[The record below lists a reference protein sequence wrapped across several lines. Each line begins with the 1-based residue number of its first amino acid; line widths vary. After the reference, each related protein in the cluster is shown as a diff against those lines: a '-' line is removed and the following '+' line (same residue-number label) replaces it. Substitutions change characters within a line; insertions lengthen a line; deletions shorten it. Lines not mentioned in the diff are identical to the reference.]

1 MKDYVNVKVL
11 LIGLSMLGVS
21 ITAAVVVVVILATG
35 NDEPALSEATSIDRS
50 VGAKDEE
57 SSRSETG
64 LITNA
69 PGAGG
74 KESAPPEASPPEI
87 DDPPNSAELSDL
99 QAIADRKGISLQEAI
114 NRYGWNDN
122 FALTVSRIRAA
133 APGTF
138 AGAEIVDGAHAWI
151 AFTGHPP
158 KAALDIL
165 ELFRS
170 SHSGVSVEVR
180 TDLGFSEAE
189 LEEAIPAVHYAV
201 LKASGVLD
209 ASTSFDSA
217 KGQIRTIV
225 VLDDTVS
232 DSRLDG
238 LRTIATKRLIDMTRP
253 DILDSITISV
263 VRSQGPVLG
272 GADSKTSDRQE

>member
-1 MKDYVNVKVL
+1 MKDNINVKAL

-21 ITAAVVVVVILATG
+21 ITVAVVVVVILATG
-35 NDEPALSEATSIDRS
+35 DRTPAFPEAGNNDRAV
-50 VGAKDEE
+50 VGKDEE

-64 LITNA
+64 LITNTH
-69 PGAGG
+69 GAGG
-74 KESAPPEASPPEI
+74 EESAPPEASPPEI

-99 QAIADRKGISLQEAI
+99 QAIATRKGISLQEAI
-114 NRYGWNDN
+114 DRYGWNGN
-122 FALTVSRIRAA
+122 FALAVSRVRAA
-133 APGTF
+133 APVTF

-151 AFTGHPP
+151 GFTGHPP

-170 SHSGVSVEVR
+170 SHIGVSVEVR

-217 KGQIRTIV
+217 TGQIRTIV
-225 VLDDTVS
+225 VLEDTAS
-232 DSRLDG
+232 DSRLDD
-238 LRTIATKRLIDMTRP
+238 LRTMATKRLIEVTRP

-272 GADSKTSDRQE
+272 GADGKTR

>member
-1 MKDYVNVKVL
+1 MKNYVNVKAL
-11 LIGLSMLGVS
+11 LIGLSMFGVS
-21 ITAAVVVVVILATG
+21 ITVAVVVVVILATG
-35 NDEPALSEATSIDRS
+35 DGAPAFPEAGNNDRAV
-50 VGAKDEE
+50 VGKDEE
-57 SSRSETG
+57 SFRSETG
-64 LITNA
+64 LITNTQ
-69 PGAGG
+69 GTGG
-74 KESAPPEASPPEI
+74 EESAPPEASPPEI

-114 NRYGWNDN
+114 NRYGWHGR

-158 KAALDIL
+158 KAAVDIL
-165 ELFRS
+165 ELFIS

-180 TDLGFSEAE
+180 TNLAFSEAE
-189 LEEAIPAVHYAV
+189 LEKAIPAVHYAV

-225 VLDDTVS
+225 VLESTTS
-232 DSRLDG
+232 DSRLDD
-238 LRTIATKRLIDMTRP
+238 LRTIATKRLIDVTRP

-263 VRSQGPVLG
+263 VRSRGPVLG
-272 GADSKTSDRQE
+272 GADSKTGDRQE

>member
-1 MKDYVNVKVL
+1 MKDNVNVKAL
-11 LIGLSMLGVS
+11 LIVLSGLGVS
-21 ITAAVVVVVILATG
+21 ISAAVVVVIILAAGDDT
-35 NDEPALSEATSIDRS
+35 PAFSEAASNDRAF
-50 VGAKDEE
+50 GGKDEE
-57 SSRSETG
+57 TSHSETG
-64 LITNA
+64 LIADT

-74 KESAPPEASPPEI
+74 EESAPPEGSPPEI
-87 DDPPNSAELSDL
+87 DDPPSSAELSDL

-114 NRYGWNDN
+114 NRYAWNDN
-122 FALTVSRIRAA
+122 FALAVTRIRAA
-133 APGTF
+133 APATF
-138 AGAEIVDGAHAWI
+138 AGAEIVDGAHAWV

-170 SHSGVSVEVR
+170 SHMGVSVEVR

-225 VLDDTVS
+225 VLESTAS
-232 DSRLDG
+232 DSRLDD
-238 LRTIATKRLIDMTRP
+238 LRTIATKRLIDVTRP

-263 VRSQGPVLG
+263 VRSKGPISG
-272 GADSKTSDRQE
+272 GD

>member
-21 ITAAVVVVVILATG
+21 ITAAVVVAVILATG
-35 NDEPALSEATSIDRS
+35 NDEPALSEATGIDRS
-50 VGAKDEE
+50 VGANDEE

-64 LITNA
+64 LITNT

-74 KESAPPEASPPEI
+74 EEPAPPEASPPEI
-87 DDPPNSAELSDL
+87 GDPPSPEELSDL

-114 NRYGWNDN
+114 DQYGWHDN
-122 FALTVSRIRAA
+122 FSLAVSRIRAVT
-133 APGTF
+133 PGTY

-151 AFTGHPP
+151 GFTGHPP

-170 SHSGVSVEVR
+170 SHGRVSVEVR
-180 TDLGFSEAE
+180 IDLEFSEAE

-201 LKASGVLD
+201 LQASGVLD
-209 ASTSFDSA
+209 ASTSFDSE
-217 KGQIRTIV
+217 KRQIRTTV
-225 VLDDTVS
+225 VLEDTAS
-232 DSRLDG
+232 DSRLDD
-238 LRTIATKRLIDMTRP
+238 LHTIATKRLIDVTRP
-253 DILDSITISV
+253 DILDSITISM
-263 VRSQGPVLG
+263 VRSKGPVSG
-272 GADSKTSDRQE
+272 GD

>member
-1 MKDYVNVKVL
+1 MKDNINVKAL

-21 ITAAVVVVVILATG
+21 ITVAVVVVVILATG
-35 NDEPALSEATSIDRS
+35 DGAPAFPEAGNNDRAV
-50 VGAKDEE
+50 VGKDEE

-64 LITNA
+64 LITNTH
-69 PGAGG
+69 GTGG
-74 KESAPPEASPPEI
+74 EESAPPEASPPEI

-114 NRYGWNDN
+114 DRYAWHGN
-122 FALTVSRIRAA
+122 FALAVSRIRAT
-133 APGTF
+133 APGTY

-151 AFTGHPP
+151 GFTGHPP

-170 SHSGVSVEVR
+170 SHGRVSVEVR
-180 TDLGFSEAE
+180 IDLEFSEAE
-189 LEEAIPAVHYAV
+189 LEKAIPAVHYAV

-217 KGQIRTIV
+217 TGQIRTIV
-225 VLDDTVS
+225 VLEDTAS
-232 DSRLDG
+232 DSRLDD
-238 LRTIATKRLIDMTRP
+238 LRTMATKRLIEVTRP

-272 GADSKTSDRQE
+272 GDESKTQ

>member
-1 MKDYVNVKVL
+1 MRDYITVKRL
-11 LIGLSMLGVS
+11 LIGLSILGVS
-21 ITAAVVVVVILATG
+21 ITAAVVVVFILALGT
-35 NDEPALSEATSIDRS
+35 DQLAFSETASIDRS
-50 VGAKDEE
+50 VGENDEE

-64 LITNA
+64 LITNT
-69 PGAGG
+69 PGTGE

-99 QAIADRKGISLQEAI
+99 QAIANRKGISLQEAI
-114 NRYGWNDN
+114 DRYAWNGN
-122 FALTVSRIRAA
+122 FALAVTRIRAA

-138 AGAEIVDGAHAWI
+138 AGAEIVDGAHAWV

-165 ELFRS
+165 ELFRI
-170 SHSGVSVEVR
+170 SHMGVSVEVR

-225 VLDDTVS
+225 VLESTAS
-232 DSRLDG
+232 DSRLDD
-238 LRTIATKRLIDMTRP
+238 LRTIATKRLIDVTRP
-253 DILDSITISV
+253 DILDSITIPV
-263 VRSQGPVLG
+263 VRSQGPALG
-272 GADSKTSDRQE
+272 GDDSKTR